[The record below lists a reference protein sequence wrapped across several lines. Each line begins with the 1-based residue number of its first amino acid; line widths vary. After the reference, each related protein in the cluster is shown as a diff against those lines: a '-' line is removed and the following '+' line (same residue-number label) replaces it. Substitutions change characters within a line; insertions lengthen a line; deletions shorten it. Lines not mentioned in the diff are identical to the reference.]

1 MMSGFDSRL
10 FIAVIIP
17 LAVIM
22 AFTGSNGDSTSPV
35 SNTSNSVIN
44 SSSITGNS
52 DFPEFKRVDRGAG
65 LITNSSFEVQDFVG
79 HAGVYVNDFN
89 GDGWED
95 LLVIDGREPVLFE
108 NSGGEYRKTGFL
120 DGYKNVASA
129 HFFDHDKSGDEDLLL
144 LRRNEKP
151 VFLDNNNGSFERKNV
166 GIEREFKRPYGALTA
181 DYNRDGC
188 IDILITQWGGED
200 PMDYRRAQ
208 EIREEHPENRPDFN
222 TGYRDYLYEGD
233 CGSFSP
239 AENSG
244 LENTGYPTFTGS
256 FVDFNDD
263 RYPDIH
269 LANDFARD
277 ILYRNNR
284 NSTFTAVD
292 MDIKS
297 DRNAMSSNVA
307 DLNGDLEPDIFV
319 TNVYYPNN
327 SVEKLGEK
335 LLQARISIPEGNNA
349 FINTGS
355 GFEDRA
361 NQLGLRKG
369 GWGWGSAIADFSND
383 GNVSVLHT
391 TITSH
396 VRLDPPDRWGQLM
409 IFQGNGETFERVN
422 STEKGFEID
431 NGRGLAKLDYN
442 NDGSLDLVK
451 SIQTRVEE
459 SSKHVKLYRNKD
471 KGQDFLQVILN
482 GEGYISTN
490 TEFYLN
496 TTSGTQYRI
505 LDSRSDMLS
514 QGSPIIHFG
523 LGEAE
528 INSLRLEFPDGET
541 KVFDDLERNTRYR
554 LYRSP
559 EKSEIIFSRG
569 ENSE

>member
-1 MMSGFDSRL
+1 MMNGFDSRL
-10 FIAVIIP
+10 FIAVVIP
-17 LAVIM
+17 LAVLL
-22 AFTGSNGDSTSPV
+22 AFAGPSDRTVNTGSNT
-35 SNTSNSVIN
+35 
-44 SSSITGNS
+44 SSSDNLSESAGVS
-52 DFPEFKRVDRGAG
+52 SFPEFKRVDRDTG
-65 LITNSSFEVQDFVG
+65 LVTNSSFEVQDFVG

-89 GDGWED
+89 SDGVED

-108 NSGGEYRKTGFL
+108 NLGGEYRKTGFL
-120 DGYKNVASA
+120 DGYKNTVSA
-129 HFFDHDKSGDEDLLL
+129 HFFDHDKSGEEDLLL
-144 LRRNEKP
+144 LKRNEEP
-151 VFLDNNNGSFERKNV
+151 VFLENTEDGFERKNI
-166 GIEREFKRPYGALTA
+166 GIDTEFKRPYGALTA

-208 EIREEHPENRPDFN
+208 DIRENHPENRPDFN
-222 TGYRDYLYEGD
+222 TGYRDYLYEGN
-233 CGSFSP
+233 CGSFSRVKD
-239 AENSG
+239 SG
-244 LENTGYPTFTGS
+244 LDNTGFPTFTGS

-263 RYPDIH
+263 GYPDIH

-277 ILYRNNR
+277 IIYRNNQ
-284 NSTFTAVD
+284 NGTFTALD
-292 MDIKS
+292 MGVKS

-319 TNVYYPNN
+319 TNVYYPNG
-327 SVEKLGEK
+327 SVENLGEK

-361 NQLGLRKG
+361 SKLGLRKG

-383 GNVSVLHT
+383 GNISVLHT

-396 VRLDPPDRWGQLM
+396 MRLDPPNRWGQLM
-409 IFQGNGETFERVN
+409 IFQGDGETFDRIN
-422 STEKGFEID
+422 STEKGFEVD

-459 SSKHVKLYRNKD
+459 SSKHVKLYRNKKND
-471 KGQDFLQVILN
+471 TDFLQVILD

-496 TTSGTQYRI
+496 TTSGMQYRI

-514 QGSPIIHFG
+514 QGSPVIHFG
-523 LGEAE
+523 LGGAE

-541 KVFDDLERNTRYR
+541 KVFHDLERNTRYR

-559 EKSEIIFSRG
+559 EKPEIVFSRG
-569 ENSE
+569 KGSE